1 MRTRFIIFLTAFYL
15 VSTLVG
21 CAAKQAPMPSD
32 PVPDADTLFALVQE
46 RSEQVQSARARAV
59 MEYFGKG
66 GRVRVRQ
73 AVVVQKP
80 GNLRIETLSP
90 FDSTLSV
97 VVANEDEM
105 TFYDLQNE
113 VAYTGRPT
121 GENLAKLVPIWMEP
135 SDIVNVL
142 LGGAPLARIDPDRQY
157 WKMAWDGR
165 ANAWRMFVR
174 SDFGGQLELLF
185 RHGTWT
191 LAGARETDKK
201 GTLIWEVR
209 TADFRLVSDGERQS
223 EVPTRVRFLMPRE
236 NVDVSLNVSDYQ
248 MNPELDELLFELFTP
263 DVELFQLD
271 GMRVTH

>member
-1 MRTRFIIFLTAFYL
+1 MHARHLLLLSVVFFFGTM
-15 VSTLVG
+15 VG
-21 CAAKQAPMPSD
+21 CAAKQTPPPSD
-32 PVPDADTLFALVQE
+32 PVADAATLFALVQE
-46 RSEQVQSARARAV
+46 RSEHVQSARARAV

-73 AVVVQKP
+73 AVLVQQP
-80 GNLRIETLSP
+80 GDLRIETLSP

-121 GENLAKLVPIWMEP
+121 AENLAKLVPIHMAP
-135 SDIVNVL
+135 SDIVSVL
-142 LGGAPLARIDPDRQY
+142 LGGAPLARIDPDRQH

-174 SDFGGQLELLF
+174 SSTGGQLELLF
-185 RHGTWT
+185 RHATWT
-191 LAGARETDKK
+191 LAGARENDKK
-201 GTLIWEVR
+201 GGLVWEVR
-209 TADFRLVSDGERQS
+209 TADFRMISDGETQT
-223 EVPTRVRFLMPRE
+223 EVPTRVRFLMPSE
-236 NVDVSLNVSDYQ
+236 NVDVSLTVSDYEL
-248 MNPELDELLFELFTP
+248 NPELDELLFELFTP

-271 GMRVTH
+271 AIDLNH